1 MYTKPICEKGAR
13 EPLFWFE
20 VKKVWL
26 QLKYLPKYNSISKKE
41 FFTNFLKYCE
51 IISKDWDCKDKQG
64 NIRIPTIDDYDY
76 ASMNCFSKYK
86 WDECFDQYEIDRM
99 TNSQKR
105 VLKNY
110 NKSIETKV
118 MKNEE
123 QYERIDA
130 NIDNMLSEQE
140 DIGAHHE
147 YRIAKDI
154 ESKNQL
160 DEKSR
165 QLLGLDKEA
174 EDNPQ
179 EVIPVTD
186 NPEHEL
192 ESINEEWDKLMWKEI
207 GEDRPW

>member
-1 MYTKPICEKGAR
+1 
-13 EPLFWFE
+13 
-20 VKKVWL
+20 
-26 QLKYLPKYNSISKKE
+26 
-41 FFTNFLKYCE
+41 
-51 IISKDWDCKDKQG
+51 
-64 NIRIPTIDDYDY
+64 
-76 ASMNCFSKYK
+76 
-86 WDECFDQYEIDRM
+86 
-99 TNSQKR
+99 
-105 VLKNY
+105 
-110 NKSIETKV
+110 